1 MAIQMRRGAY
11 GDLDP
16 TKAVNAEVLVVTS
29 NDPIATDGK
38 AVYVA
43 FAPGSVKRYVSREE
57 LESYYGNQAS
67 EAVNICRE
75 YAESAEASAEAA
87 AQIGDYARQAAEDV
101 AEIEGYAETVGRV
114 AEAAESEI
122 AEIREAKTAAQTAA
136 SNAST
141 SASNASGSATAA
153 ASSETNASASASS
166 ANTYA
171 STAKSWAVG
180 PNGSGSGT
188 STNNSKYYSQQAAGE
203 ATSAKSWAVG
213 PSGTGS
219 GTDTNN
225 AKYYSQQAAA
235 SASTAASEAAAASQA
250 AVEGFLDTVL
260 GNFATVESSTTASKA
275 YKVGEYLI
283 LNNLLYRVTAAIA
296 SGGTITPGTNCA
308 QTTVGDEVSN
318 NVLWWSSQA
327 IASTSGASGTL
338 LTITDSRITADH
350 VLDKFMPSNPSAI
363 TSDVTCTTS
372 AGQAILTGVSTSAIT
387 AEIMLMKKD
396 N

>member
-16 TKAVNAEVLVVTS
+16 TKAVNAEILVVTGD
-29 NDPIATDGK
+29 DPIATDGK

-67 EAVNICRE
+67 EAVNTCRE
-75 YAESAEASAEAA
+75 YAESAEESAEAA

-153 ASSETNASASASS
+153 ASSETNASGSASS
-166 ANTYA
+166 ASTYA
-171 STAKSWAVG
+171 NTAKSWAVG
-180 PNGSGSGT
+180 PNGSGPGT
-188 STNNSKYYSQQAAGE
+188 STNNSKYYAEQAASE
-203 ATSAKSWAVG
+203 ATLAKSWAVG
-213 PSGTGS
+213 PSGSGS

-225 AKYYSQQAAA
+225 SKYYAEQ
-235 SASTAASEAAAASQA
+235 AAASQA
-250 AVEGFLDTVL
+250 AVEGLLDTVL

-283 LNNLLYRVTAAIA
+283 LNNLLYRVAAAIA
-296 SGGTITPGTNCA
+296 SGGTITVGTNVV
-308 QTTVGDEVSN
+308 QTTVGDEVAN
-318 NVLWWSSQA
+318 NCLRFENVTVSA
-327 IASTSGASGTL
+327 TTGDIA
-338 LTITDSRITADH
+338 TITDARITADH
-350 VLDKFMPSNPSAI
+350 VVAECVWGNASAI
-363 TSDVTCTTS
+363 TTDVTCTTS
-372 AGQAILTGVSTSAIT
+372 AGSLVLNGTCT
-387 AEIMLMKKD
+387 AATTVTVTLVKKC

>member
-29 NDPIATDGK
+29 DDPIATDGK

-67 EAVNICRE
+67 EAVNTCRE

-87 AQIGDYARQAAEDV
+87 AQIEDYARQAAEDV

-114 AEAAESEI
+114 AEAAESKI

-153 ASSETNASASASS
+153 AASETNASSSASS
-166 ANTYA
+166 ASTSAN
-171 STAKSWAVG
+171 TAKSWAVG

-188 STNNSKYYSQQAAGE
+188 STNNSKYYAEQASSE

-213 PSGTGS
+213 PSGSGS

-225 AKYYSQQAAA
+225 SKYYAEQ
-235 SASTAASEAAAASQA
+235 AAASQA
-250 AVEGFLDTVL
+250 AVEGLLDTVL
-260 GNFATVESSTTASKA
+260 GNFATVESSTTASRA
-275 YKVGEYLI
+275 YKIGEYLV
-283 LNNLLYRVTAAIA
+283 LNNHLYRVTAAIA
-296 SGGTITPGTNCA
+296 SGGTITPGTNCV
-308 QTTVGDEVSN
+308 QTTVGDEVAN

-338 LTITDSRITADH
+338 LTLTDSRITADH
-350 VLDKFMPSNPSAI
+350 VLVKFEPSDPSAI
-363 TSDVTCTTS
+363 ISDVTCTTS
-372 AGQAILTGVSTSAIT
+372 AGQAIFTGASTSATT
-387 AEIMLMKKD
+387 AEVLLIKKD

>member
-16 TKAVNAEVLVVTS
+16 TKAVNAEILVVTS

-67 EAVNICRE
+67 EAVNTCRE

-114 AEAAESEI
+114 AEAAESDI

-153 ASSETNASASASS
+153 ASSETNASGSASS
-166 ANTYA
+166 ASTSAN
-171 STAKSWAVG
+171 TAKSWAVG

-188 STNNSKYYSQQAAGE
+188 STNNSKYYAEQAADE

-213 PSGTGS
+213 PSGSGS

-225 AKYYSQQAAA
+225 SKYYAEQ
-235 SASTAASEAAAASQA
+235 AAASQA
-250 AVEGFLDTVL
+250 AVEGLLDTVL

-275 YKVGEYLI
+275 YKIGEYLV

-296 SGGTITPGTNCA
+296 SGGTITPGTNCV
-308 QTTVGDEVSN
+308 QTTVGDEVAN
-318 NVLWWSSQA
+318 NCLRFENVTVSA
-327 IASTSGASGTL
+327 TTGDIA
-338 LTITDSRITADH
+338 TITDARITADH
-350 VLDKFMPSNPSAI
+350 VVAECVWGNASAI
-363 TSDVTCTTS
+363 TTDVTCTTS
-372 AGQAILTGVSTSAIT
+372 AGSLVLNGTCT
-387 AEIMLMKKD
+387 AATTVTVTLVKKC

>member
-16 TKAVNAEVLVVTS
+16 TKAVNAEILVVTGD
-29 NDPIATDGK
+29 DPIATDGK

-67 EAVNICRE
+67 EAVNTCRE

-153 ASSETNASASASS
+153 ASSETNASGSASS
-166 ANTYA
+166 ASTYA

-188 STNNSKYYSQQAAGE
+188 DTNNSKYYAEQAASE
-203 ATSAKSWAVG
+203 ATSAKNWAVG
-213 PSGTGS
+213 PSGSGS

-225 AKYYSQQAAA
+225 SKYYAEQ
-235 SASTAASEAAAASQA
+235 AAASQA
-250 AVEGFLDTVL
+250 AVEGLLDTVL

-275 YKVGEYLI
+275 YKIGEYLV
-283 LNNLLYRVTAAIA
+283 LNNHLYRVTAAIA
-296 SGGTITPGTNCA
+296 SGGTITVGTNVVR
-308 QTTVGDEVSN
+308 TTVGDEVAN

-350 VLDKFMPSNPSAI
+350 VLVKFEPSDPSAI

-372 AGQAILTGVSTSAIT
+372 AGQAVFTGVSTSAIT
-387 AEIMLMKKD
+387 AEIMLSKKD